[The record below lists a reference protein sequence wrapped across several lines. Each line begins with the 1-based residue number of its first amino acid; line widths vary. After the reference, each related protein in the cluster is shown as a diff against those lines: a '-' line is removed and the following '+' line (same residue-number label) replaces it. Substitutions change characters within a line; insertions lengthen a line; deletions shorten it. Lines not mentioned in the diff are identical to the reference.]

1 MPQRDVERQAPFT
14 ARRKPAKALA
24 VLAGALFLAGCAGGT
39 ATLGD
44 KLDTADRRLIAET
57 TQAALEQEKI
67 GTSRNWDNPATG
79 HRGSVTPFRTY
90 QDRAGRD
97 CREFQQTIAVDGETT
112 VVRDAA
118 CRGASGAW
126 QSVNY
131 DSLASAAVGAWPN
144 RRDDRY
150 DPYRYDNHYPYYGY
164 SYFGY
169 PYYRHGYRPSH
180 RRRPGH
186 GHRSRFRFGLFQLWH

>member
-1 MPQRDVERQAPFT
+1 MPQKDAERQAAFT

-24 VLAGALFLAGCAGGT
+24 ALAGALLLAGCAGGA

-44 KLDTADRRLIAET
+44 KLDAADRRLIAET

-67 GTSRNWDNPATG
+67 GASRNWDNPATG
-79 HRGSVTPFRTY
+79 HRGSITPVRTY

-118 CRGASGAW
+118 CRGPSGAW

-144 RRDDRY
+144 GRDY
-150 DPYRYDNHYPYYGY
+150 GHGPYYY
-164 SYFGY
+164 DDYPPYFGY
-169 PYYRHGYRPSH
+169 PYYGYRYRPYYWRPH
-180 RRRPGH
+180 RY
-186 GHRSRFRFGLFQLWH
+186 GHRYRPYRGYFRYRY